1 MGKVKDMDSREYRMA
16 QMSDLI
22 SDISSAINQLSITMR
37 RLSDMQEEFD
47 ERTRRESEVQSTID
61 NSEFTKDLGRMIDDA
76 FVRELGQRPQ
86 GKI

>member
-1 MGKVKDMDSREYRMA
+1 MGRVKDRDSREYRMA
-16 QMSDLI
+16 QMSDRI
-22 SDISSAINQLSITMR
+22 SDISSAINQLSITME

-47 ERTRRESEVQSTID
+47 ARIQRESEVQSTID

-76 FVRELGQRPQ
+76 FVRELGQRPR

>member
-76 FVRELGQRPQ
+76 FVRELGQRSQ